1 MDLKRCFDFIL
12 ALILI
17 LLLMIPMISL
27 ALLILFSS
35 GMPILHFS
43 DRIGINNKI
52 FKMPKFRSMKK
63 ETPPLATHLM
73 ANPEEYLLPIGGF
86 LRKYSLD
93 ELPQIFSIFK
103 GDMSFVGPRPALFNQ
118 DDLIDLRIKYKID
131 RLKPGL
137 TGLAQINGRDNLSI
151 EAKVR
156 FELEYLNKQTFYFDL
171 QILWLTFLKVFF
183 KKDISH

>member
-1 MDLKRCFDFIL
+1 MKRLFDLTFSIIFIIV
-12 ALILI
+12 LI
-17 LLLMIPMISL
+17 IPIIII
-27 ALLILFSS
+27 AFLILFSS
-35 GMPILHFS
+35 GRPIIYFS
-43 DRIGINNKI
+43 DRIGIDNKI
-52 FKMPKFRSMKK
+52 FQMPKFRSMKQ

-73 ANPEEYLLPIGGF
+73 TNPEEYLLPIGGF

-118 DDLIDLRIKYKID
+118 DDLINLRIKYKID